1 MRKLSILIV
10 LPLSLAMGGCNLLVY
25 PAYVLFGGDEISV
38 KAQYK
43 GLKDKRIAILVVSRP
58 AFDFEYPYASTN
70 IGLAGAHT
78 ISQHVKGVSFVEQ
91 DKIQDFQLEN
101 LSWLSM
107 PVSQIAK
114 QFDAQRLIYI
124 DLYEFSMYEQGSINL
139 LRGQISAEV
148 RIFEMESPTPDIESY
163 KSDIKVLVPHNNPIP
178 ASEDALYVI
187 NQQSIMAFA
196 EKLAWKFYDHKES
209 TKQ

>member
-1 MRKLSILIV
+1 MRKLSILII
-10 LPLSLAMGGCNLLVY
+10 LPLSLTLGGCNLLVY

-43 GLKDKRIAILVVSRP
+43 GLKDKRTAILVVSRP

-78 ISQHVKGVSFVEQ
+78 ISQHVKGVTFVEQ

-114 QFDAQRLIYI
+114 KFDAQRLIYI

-139 LRGQISAEV
+139 LRGQISAEI
-148 RIFEMESPTPDIESY
+148 RIFEMESPTPDVESY
-163 KSDIKVLVPHNNPIP
+163 KSEIKVLVPPNNPIP
-178 ASEDALYVI
+178 ASEDALYMI
-187 NQQSIMAFA
+187 NRQSIMSFA